1 MQEKLIVNRQL
12 LIVYCMFL
20 VPRLPF
26 REDKLTSVIAFLI
39 FIVPLAFSIFTY
51 ENFETIKYTLWMIL
65 FGFASLIFVSVT
77 KANSAGSDKWNFKV
91 YKTFFWCLLVFL
103 ASALVSTIYSRD
115 ILNSFFGFYYRFT
128 NSLLFYVLF
137 AGLIVGILQ
146 ILDKARLEF
155 FAKILSLNALLIAVG
170 GLLQSQG
177 LGFYGGLDAGGFLR
191 APSFLGNPNFS
202 SMFLI
207 AALPFTLVFFFK
219 TENLVAKV
227 YYGLTAI
234 SVILC
239 VFVLASRGAILGLVA
254 VCFTALVSL
263 FFTKIKKETVIKLI
277 IGALLLGV
285 LGWGL
290 LRMSRPDVLRG
301 GLNINDQNITT
312 RLIVWK
318 ATLQGII
325 EHPLGGAGL
334 GNFHIFFESVRPNFL
349 VGNIGVFDDAHNLF
363 LHLGATGGIPL
374 FITFFALLVIGIIG
388 ALRNLRNN
396 PDPLV
401 IATIASTVG
410 FIIASCFTPVSIG
423 CFLLLAVVLSFLVF
437 FSGESRQFFVT
448 KKVLPTIGFFGV
460 VLIIVGLL
468 FIVSEHIFLFG
479 YQKYFQEDYNS
490 SLRLNK
496 IAHTINPTNQ
506 LSAIY
511 WIGNNII
518 LKQNDPQVLEGI
530 NTLIRAHPNQARS
543 YVVASNLYSLW
554 YKRTSDKKYLQPA
567 IENLELALKLDPF
580 FSERYGQ
587 IGLYYYEL
595 GDHEKAMQYLNL
607 CLSQK
612 PDHFPAWMLIAK
624 IYQQQGNRGQALFAI
639 EKAYKLKPDIIQ
651 VKYMWE
657 IAKREP
663 DIKKVPIDI
672 IIAPGKLE

>member
-1 MQEKLIVNRQL
+1 MLYSL
-12 LIVYCMFL
+12 
-20 VPRLPF
+20 RLPF
-26 REDKLTSVIAFLI
+26 REDKLTSVITFLI

-51 ENFETIKYTLWMIL
+51 ENFETIKYTLWIIL
-65 FGFASLIFVSVT
+65 FGFAAIIFVNAA

-91 YKTFFWCLLVFL
+91 YKNFLWCPFIFL
-103 ASALVSTIYSRD
+103 AWALVSTIYSRD

-137 AGLIVGILQ
+137 IGLIVGILQ
-146 ILDKARLEF
+146 ILDKTRAEF
-155 FAKILSLNALLIAVG
+155 FAKVLSLNALLIAVA

-207 AALPFTLVFFFK
+207 AALPFTFVFFFK
-219 TENLVAKV
+219 SQSLAAKA

-234 SVILC
+234 FVILC

-254 VCFTALVSL
+254 VCFVYLVML
-263 FFTKIKKETVIKLI
+263 FYTKVKKETAVKLI
-277 IGALLLGV
+277 VIGLILGV

-290 LRMSRPDVLRG
+290 LRMSRPDVLHG
-301 GLNINDQNITT
+301 GLNISDQNITT

-318 ATLQGII
+318 ATLHGII
-325 EHPLGGAGL
+325 QHPFGGAGL
-334 GNFHIFFESVRPNFL
+334 GNFHIFFESVRPSFL
-349 VGNIGVFDDAHNLF
+349 VGNAGVFDDAHNLF
-363 LHLGATGGIPL
+363 LHLAATGGIPL
-374 FITFFALLVIGIIG
+374 FLTFFALLVVPVIG
-388 ALRNLRNN
+388 ALRGLKNN

-401 IATIASTVG
+401 MAAIASIAG

-437 FSGESRQFFVT
+437 YSGDSKQFFVT
-448 KKVLPTIGFFGV
+448 KKVLPVISFFGGI
-460 VLIIVGLL
+460 LIVVGLL

-479 YQKYFQEDYNS
+479 YQKYFQEDYTA

-496 IAHTINPTNQ
+496 IAHKINPTNQ

-518 LKQNDPQVLEGI
+518 LKQNDSQVLEGI
-530 NTLIRAHPNQARS
+530 NGLISAHPNQARS

-554 YKRTSDKKYLQPA
+554 YKRTGEKKYLQPA

-595 GDHEKAMQYLNL
+595 GDYKKAMQYLSL

-612 PDHFPAWMLIAK
+612 PDYFPAWMLMAK
-624 IYQQQGNRGQALFAI
+624 IYQQQDNRTQALVAI
-639 EKAYKLKPDIIQ
+639 EKAYKLKPEIIQ

-672 IIAPGKLE
+672 IIMPGKLE